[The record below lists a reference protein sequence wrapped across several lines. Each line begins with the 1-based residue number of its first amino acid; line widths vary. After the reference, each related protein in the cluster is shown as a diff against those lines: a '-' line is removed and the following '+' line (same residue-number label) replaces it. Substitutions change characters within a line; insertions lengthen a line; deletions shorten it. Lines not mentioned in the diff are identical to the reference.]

1 MTFEEIY
8 RVYAAKIYRLCMAYV
23 NDRDMAQDLTQ
34 DTFATVWEKL
44 ATFRN
49 ESAVGTWVYRIA
61 TNKCLRSLEQT
72 TRLKR
77 TELPA
82 QLPEPTEGA
91 GQGEE
96 MIARLYQ
103 CIASLEEM
111 ERIIISLELEEV
123 PQAEIATIVGISEG
137 NVRIKIHRIK
147 NKLEKKLKAYESF

>member
-8 RVYAAKIYRLCMAYV
+8 REYAAKIYRLCMAYV

-49 ESAVGTWVYRIA
+49 ESAIGTWVYRIA

-72 TRLKR
+72 TRIKR
-77 TELPA
+77 TELPP
-82 QLPEPTEGA
+82 QLSEPPEA
-91 GQGEE
+91 AHGEE
-96 MIARLYQ
+96 MITRLYQ
-103 CIASLEEM
+103 CIAGLEEV

-147 NKLEKKLKAYESF
+147 NKLEKKLKEYEEF